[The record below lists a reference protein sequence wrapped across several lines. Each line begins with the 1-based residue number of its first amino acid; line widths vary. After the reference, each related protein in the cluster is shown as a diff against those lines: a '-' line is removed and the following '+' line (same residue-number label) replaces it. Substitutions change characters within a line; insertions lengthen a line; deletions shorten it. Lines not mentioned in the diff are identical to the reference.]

1 MIGLF
6 RVILGILTL
15 GIVALISAVTTMHFA
30 IHGSEV
36 KVPGLVGLTVTQ
48 AAHKASAAGLNLG
61 IDNKYY
67 SVDQPSGRVL
77 SQDPTAGMTVRRGW
91 RMRVTESLGPQK
103 VTIPGLLGEPER
115 DAAMQV
121 HQQGLELEPISQMP
135 FPNLPPGTVIA
146 QSPEKGAQSVAN
158 PAVSLLV
165 SAPSPTV
172 GNAFV
177 MPRLVGMPYATAA
190 EIVAKAGFKTGPMQ
204 DISAPIAE
212 GTEQGTPP
220 PPGTIMT
227 QTPAAGDRV
236 DGSTFIALTISQ

>member
-6 RVILGILTL
+6 RLILGVLAL
-15 GIVALISAVTTMHFA
+15 GIIALVSAVTTMHFA
-30 IHGSEV
+30 IHGAEV
-36 KVPGLVGLTVTQ
+36 KTPSLVGLNVTQ
-48 AAHKASAAGLNLG
+48 AAHKAAASGLSLG
-61 IDNKYY
+61 VDDKYY

-91 RMRVTESLGPQK
+91 RMRITESLGPQK
-103 VTIPGLLGEPER
+103 VSIPRLTGEPER

-121 HQQGLELEPISQMP
+121 HQLGLELETVSQMP

-146 QSPEKGAQSVAN
+146 QSPEAGAQSVAQ

-165 SAPSPTV
+165 SAPSATV

-177 MPRLVGMPYATAA
+177 MPRLVGIPYAAA
-190 EIVAKAGFKTGPMQ
+190 TELIAKAGFKTGPMQ
-204 DISAPIAE
+204 DVSAPVSDAV
-212 GTEQGTPP
+212 TDTPPP

-236 DGSTFIALTISQ
+236 DGNTYIALTISQ